1 VITVYTY
8 KGKFGSVPA
17 DYIPCL
23 VGFKAGLNPGDL
35 DDEAYFETSGEIEA
49 GDITATTR
57 SKWFC
62 SATAIIA
69 IKYELEGRSVLGYA
83 LADELLTAGVN
94 F

>member
-1 VITVYTY
+1 VITIYTY

-23 VGFKAGLNPGDL
+23 VGFKEALQPGDL
-35 DDEAYFETSGEIEA
+35 DDEAYFETTGEIVP
-49 GDITATTR
+49 DQIIATQR

-62 SATAIIA
+62 SATAII
-69 IKYELEGRSVLGYA
+69 SVRYSDGSATKLGYA